1 MKKSL
6 LQLAVNKIFI
16 LLEGER
22 IKINSVTECNCDG
35 MFEMKMSSIEK
46 SVIAAQTFY

>member
-6 LQLAVNKIFI
+6 LQLDVNKFFI
-16 LLEGER
+16 LQER
-22 IKINSVTECNCDG
+22 DWIKNNSVTECNCDG

-46 SVIAAQTFY
+46 SAIAAQTFY